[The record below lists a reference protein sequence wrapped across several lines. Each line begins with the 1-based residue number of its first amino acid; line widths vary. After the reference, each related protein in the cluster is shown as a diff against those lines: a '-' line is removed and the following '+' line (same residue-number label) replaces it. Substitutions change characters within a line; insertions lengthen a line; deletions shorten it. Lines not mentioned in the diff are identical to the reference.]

1 MVCQRLLAAMQPA
14 RPTTGSRNWEQPSWG
29 GLRPGAGPDP
39 RVTARRGGRRTRLPP
54 GRLGLRLRPRSRQSE
69 DPEHDKL
76 RFSVVSTT

>member
-39 RVTARRGGRRTRLPP
+39 RVMACRGRRGARLLP
-54 GRLGLRLRPRSRQSE
+54 GRLEPRRRPHGHQSE
-69 DPEHDKL
+69 DDL
-76 RFSVVSTT
+76 QQGVRIRVATT